1 MDLVKVVLDTGS
13 KKSLDRL
20 RKVLGD
26 KSYQT
31 IADKTTRRVNEIA
44 QIGLEAYQSKVPIDG
59 GQLRGSIRISY
70 ATPQSGVATISV
82 SGSHKSVNRELAR
95 RFGEITQADIL
106 AQVLDIGTYTTSTG
120 KVKEF
125 RRRKDSQAYPG
136 FSSAPLGSRTKDWI
150 IAAKRAFGQARRKVK

>member
-70 ATPQSGVATISV
+70 ATPKAG
-82 SGSHKSVNRELAR
+82 
-95 RFGEITQADIL
+95 
-106 AQVLDIGTYTTSTG
+106 
-120 KVKEF
+120 
-125 RRRKDSQAYPG
+125 
-136 FSSAPLGSRTKDWI
+136 
-150 IAAKRAFGQARRKVK
+150 